1 MAARETGRAESPA
14 YMGAGDSLSD
24 IIASASINS
33 LFQSRD
39 PLILVWGILGPVTE
53 LDEDFIKLSVGGKII
68 EAPAELAADLR
79 PLVGQDIIIMGRMQG
94 KWQWRRR
101 GGAA

>member
-1 MAARETGRAESPA
+1 M
-14 YMGAGDSLSD
+14 SD

-33 LFQSRD
+33 LSQSRY
-39 PLILVWGILGPVTE
+39 PLILIWGILGPVTE
-53 LDEDFIKLSVGGKII
+53 LDEDFISLSIGGEII

-79 PLVGQDIIIMGRMQG
+79 PLVGQDIIIMGRMRG